1 MILIF
6 KIFFLLIFFSSK
18 PIWASEG
25 CSSENNLRVG
35 LIKNDFIDYQYYL
48 YYEIGNYAK
57 ENNLEFELGIVEK
70 NIDEFDII
78 FGEFNQL
85 KNLSIKK
92 ISLPDQIKRFYSNNG
107 LEISRNIL
115 PLDLDTLIVLSNEIY
130 SLKNLEELSNLYSPI
145 KYTFGMNFNNNE
157 DLSRLINFSNHQ
169 ETLKL
174 ESNTVESTLSSFNK
188 LYKNTNKN
196 ILDANFIELYNSYEN
211 KENLLPTIISRCQLL
226 KCSFLQ
232 YSEFDQVL
240 RELKV
245 FESKPINIKTL
256 FSITNGSIS
265 KAINFALNDGF
276 NIFQEIANIISFNK
290 KMARK
295 KIWHLINKNN
305 SSLEQ
310 KEYYLFIQEL
320 LLLVLSRIATL
331 LARKENEYQTLE
343 EKKIN
348 DIYNIYS
355 NSYSVFSY
363 LYLEIT
369 SDFNMGNQLNS
380 DPDNIILEAF
390 LKVEE
395 ALEKLKNQ

>member
-1 MILIF
+1 MQESIKYNFESDKNAFTQHPRTAQKLFGHKDAKEKFVTSYSSGKLHHAWLIYGPKGVGKATLAWQMAKF
-6 KIFFLLIFFSSK
+6 LLSANSTLTSSSTYMSRESISKRIEALSEPAIHLCRKQFDKAKKRYFQDISIDEIRKIKHFFSLSSTQSSWRIVIIDAVDDLSNSAANALLKALEEPPKGGLFFLI
-18 PIWASEG
+18 
-25 CSSENNLRVG
+25 C
-35 LIKNDFIDYQYYL
+35 
-48 YYEIGNYAK
+48 
-57 ENNLEFELGIVEK
+57 
-70 NIDEFDII
+70 
-78 FGEFNQL
+78 
-85 KNLSIKK
+85 
-92 ISLPDQIKRFYSNNG
+92 
-107 LEISRNIL
+107 
-115 PLDLDTLIVLSNEIY
+115 
-130 SLKNLEELSNLYSPI
+130 
-145 KYTFGMNFNNNE
+145 
-157 DLSRLINFSNHQ
+157 
-169 ETLKL
+169 
-174 ESNTVESTLSSFNK
+174 
-188 LYKNTNKN
+188 
-196 ILDANFIELYNSYEN
+196 EN

-226 KCSFLQ
+226 KCGFLKF
-232 YSEFDQVL
+232 SEFDQVL
-240 RELKV
+240 WELKV
-245 FESKPINIKTL
+245 FESKTIDIKTL

-276 NIFQEIANIISFNK
+276 NIFREIANIISFNK

-305 SSLEQ
+305 SSLDQ

-331 LARKENEYQTLE
+331 LAKKENEYQTLE

-390 LKVEE
+390 LKIEE
-395 ALEKLKNQ
+395 ALQKLQSQ